1 MKCGASTFHPTM
13 ARLPVVPAM
22 HAQFSIFAKL
32 AKTARALTAVSL
44 ALAVS
49 VAAPGTASAQ
59 GNLPVVRD
67 AEIEA
72 LVRDYAR
79 PILKVSGLSKS
90 GIDIILVNDTRFN
103 AFVAGRRMFI
113 NTGALLQSETPNEII
128 GVIAHEAGHIA
139 GGHQER
145 LREQLARAQTMAVV
159 AGLLGIGAVVA
170 GAAANSKEMAQAGG
184 GLAAGGGEFAR
195 RGLLGYQRSEEA
207 TADRSAITYL
217 EATGQ
222 SAKGMLKTFQR
233 FQNALSLSGSRVD
246 PYQVSHPMPRERI
259 ANLEELAKNSPNY
272 DRADSLTLQQRHDMM
287 RAKIAVYTQGQSAA
301 ARLFRKDPQGL
312 PAQYGDA
319 MATYMYGNP
328 RSALG
333 KADALIKVQPNNPYF
348 HELRGDI
355 LMKANRPADA
365 VDAYTAAVR
374 LDPVKSGILP
384 ISLGQALIAVGDPA
398 SLKKA
403 VAEIKKGLQ
412 RDRENSSGY
421 RYLAQAY
428 GQLGDIPEAELA
440 TAEGHFYRGAYKDA
454 KIFAA
459 RAQQRFKRGAPG
471 WVRAQ
476 DIINYKMP
484 SKKK

>member
-1 MKCGASTFHPTM
+1 
-13 ARLPVVPAM
+13 M
-22 HAQFSIFAKL
+22 HAQFPILSNL
-32 AKTARALTAVSL
+32 ARTARTLTAASL
-44 ALAVS
+44 AIAIGV
-49 VAAPGTASAQ
+49 TASTSALAQ
-59 GNLPVVRD
+59 ASLPIVRD

-113 NTGALLQSETPNEII
+113 NTGALLQAETPNEII

-145 LREQLARAQTMAVV
+145 LRDQLARAQTMAVV

-170 GAAANSKEMAQAGG
+170 GAAADSKEVAQAGG
-184 GLAAGGGEFAR
+184 GLAAGGGELAR
-195 RGLLGYQRSEEA
+195 RGLLGYQRTEEI

-222 SAKGMLKTFQR
+222 SAKGMLKTFER
-233 FQNALSLSGSRVD
+233 FQSALSLSGARVD

-259 ANLEELAKNSPNY
+259 ANLEQLAMNSPYY
-272 DRADSLTLQQRHDMM
+272 DKADSPTLQQRHDMM
-287 RAKIAVYTQGQSAA
+287 RAKIAVYMQGQSAA
-301 ARLFRKDPQGL
+301 ARLFRKNPQGL

-333 KADALIKVQPNNPYF
+333 KADALIRAQPNNPYF

-365 VDAYTAAVR
+365 VGAYRTAVK
-374 LDPVKSGILP
+374 LDPVDSGILP
-384 ISLGQALIAVGDPA
+384 ISLGQALLAVGDPA
-398 SLKKA
+398 SLKQA

-412 RDRENSSGY
+412 RDRENTAGY

-440 TAEGHFYRGAYKDA
+440 TAEGHFYRGAYQDA

-459 RAQQRFKRGAPG
+459 RAQQRFKRGEPG

-476 DIINYKMP
+476 DIINYKIQR
-484 SKKK
+484 KK